1 LQIPIKDIIVKSR
14 IRKNMGDLAA
24 LADSMKRIGQISP
37 VVVNEKNVLLAGGR
51 RLAAA
56 KLLGWRS
63 INAVIA
69 DLPEDV
75 YNLEFEMEENVQRC
89 DFTPEELSRAQRRLY
104 KLKNPGFFYRIL
116 RAIARFFKRL
126 FKL

>member
-1 LQIPIKDIIVKSR
+1 
-14 IRKNMGDLAA
+14 MGDLES

-37 VVVNEKNVLLAGGR
+37 IVITDKNVLLSGGR

-56 KLLGWRS
+56 RLLGWRS

-75 YNLEFEMEENVQRC
+75 YNLEYEVEENVQRC
-89 DFTPEELSRAQRRLY
+89 DFTPEELSKAQRRLY
-104 KLKNPGFFYRIL
+104 KLKNPGFFYRL
-116 RAIARFFKRL
+116 LMAIVRFFKRL